1 MTRVVVRLILTILL
15 APLAAVMA
23 IGTVLFADFGLVFR
37 SRDREAVVAIL
48 LSVSAYVLAVLIGVI
63 WMGVVRWNRSR
74 RRRTFWACSAA
85 IFAATFAVFFGLWL
99 FEWTRNYLAP
109 IVSMNALIALA
120 LGASFPIL
128 WRESASERLE
138 RLSSMS
144 RHATRC
150 PHCRYDLAGA
160 TTLICPECGL
170 TLTLGTLLQETTRR
184 SGADA
189 FD

>member
-15 APLAAVMA
+15 APLGAVMA
-23 IGTVLFADFGLVFR
+23 MGTVVFVQVGPIPWQQ
-37 SRDREAVVAIL
+37 RDAVAVIL
-48 LSVSAYVLAVLIGVI
+48 LSVSAYVLAALIGVI

-85 IFAATFAVFFGLWL
+85 IIAAILGIFLALWL
-99 FEWTRNYLAP
+99 VEWTNDYIASVVF
-109 IVSMNALIALA
+109 INALIALA

-138 RLSSMS
+138 RLSSIS
-144 RHATRC
+144 PHATKC

-189 FD
+189 FN